1 MALSSVLFLHLSF
14 LDKSKSYTVAVY
26 TVSLSFKVE
35 LRFNK
40 KSIFKKQFQWLK
52 KYAALKKEIVNCV
65 FILYLI
71 PTNNIYFILI
81 FR

>member
-40 KSIFKKQFQWLK
+40 KSIFKKQFQWI
-52 KYAALKKEIVNCV
+52 KYAALDKEIVNCV